1 MKYDTEI
8 HHRRSI
14 RLKGYDYTQ
23 IGLYY
28 ITLCCQNREC
38 IFGEIFN
45 GEMVLNEYGKIV
57 DKCWRDLPIHYQNIQ
72 LDYFVIMPNH
82 FHGIV
87 IIDTIVGAGFKPALT
102 NTDKPAP
109 TNHGLSEFIR
119 ALKTFSSKQINQI
132 RNTPGISVWQRN
144 PLILIILCGIIIILG
159 DYLMKRQNNEI
170 VSIGRGVA
178 LQTDRQTDIV

>member
-8 HHRRSI
+8 HHCRSI

-144 PLILIILCGIIIILG
+144 FYEHIIRDEKSLENIRNYIV
-159 DYLMKRQNNEI
+159 NNPADWDDDENNI
-170 VSIGRGVA
+170 TRIEKHGK
-178 LQTDRQTDIV
+178 